1 MWLFLEM
8 EGLLDF
14 VNCGCKRRVGASEV
28 CVRHLK
34 RDSCYFFF
42 QAEDGIRDVAVTGVQ
57 TCALP
62 ICKPAA
68 RHVPVNGQS
77 TAASAVNAEPRL
89 QPRIV
94 ATRSPISTV
103 APSQRFP
110 TVDLGPDRKSVV

>member
-1 MWLFLEM
+1 MGAGKPAARHLP
-8 EGLLDF
+8 
-14 VNCGCKRRVGASEV
+14 VNGQCTAAAAVSAEPRLQPRTTTVLITINDQRRV
-28 CVRHLK
+28 
-34 RDSCYFFF
+34 
-42 QAEDGIRDVAVTGVQ
+42 DVAG
-57 TCALP
+57 
-62 ICKPAA
+62 KPAA

-110 TVDLGPDRKSVV
+110 TVDLGPP